1 MFNRFPKRGGHKT
14 KTIMKKNLNEIL
26 MLRYRIQ
33 RYQAMR
39 NGTMC
44 QALNGQLQKLL
55 TQQGARA

>member
-1 MFNRFPKRGGHKT
+1 MFNRFPKRGRHKT
-14 KTIMKKNLNEIL
+14 KTIMKKNPNEIL

-39 NGTMC
+39 NGAMC

-55 TQQGARA
+55 TQQGARV